1 MKILFIISVLF
12 LSACSSMQGL
22 SVYSLNNSDLE
33 SVLKQQLPKLSEKM
47 SVLGLPVEFDVK
59 DLSVK
64 IGPDQRDVI
73 ALSFDS
79 SASVKMFPLNFPV
92 RLMLQIEGSPFYD
105 GEKKAIF
112 LRNIKLLDSSIDA
125 GAFSGNLDLLSDEAM
140 DVINGFLEKNP
151 VYNLDMDDPRMAL
164 LSNLPLNIKVVE
176 GSVKLTPM
184 M

>member
-1 MKILFIISVLF
+1 MKILLIISALF

-22 SVYSLNNSDLE
+22 SVYSLTNSDLE
-33 SVLKQQLPKLSEKM
+33 SVLTQQLPKLSERM

-59 DLSVK
+59 DLSVN

-79 SASVKMFPLNFPV
+79 SASVKMFALNYPV
-92 RLMLQIEGSPFYD
+92 RLKLQVEGSPFYD

-125 GAFSGNLDLLSDEAM
+125 GSFSGNLDLLSDEAM
-140 DVINGFLEKNP
+140 NIINAFLERNP
-151 VYNLDMDDPRMAL
+151 VYNLDMENPRVAL
-164 LSNLPLNIKVVE
+164 LSSLPLNIKVVE
-176 GSVKLTPM
+176 GAVRLVPVI
-184 M
+184 